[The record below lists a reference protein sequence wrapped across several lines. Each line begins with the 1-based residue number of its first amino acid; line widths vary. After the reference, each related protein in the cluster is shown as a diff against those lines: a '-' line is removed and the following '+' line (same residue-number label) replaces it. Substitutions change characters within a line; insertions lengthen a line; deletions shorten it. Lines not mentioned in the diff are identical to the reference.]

1 MSISEIVQQYQPVA
15 GMAAQGVSTFAPVH
29 KVDENGAFLP
39 AQKSQKE
46 EKDIEDVVLISDKAN
61 KISDADK
68 KGDFALVDKMMAEK
82 EEDSETLG
90 NMASAYSPKLLGQKP
105 EEKNN
110 GLTLPSEKREEQNQA
125 EKPVEENKDNT
136 KQVKDAEL
144 SSKEKQVVA
153 QLKSIDAEVRAH
165 EQAHIAAAGSGVS
178 ASAASFEYEKG
189 PDGNKYA
196 VAGEVNISYQ
206 MGSNHKENIQIARNV
221 KNAALA
227 PASPSAQDKAV
238 ARHADQM
245 IFEEMKEITKE
256 KLEENIEEDNAEILE
271 EEKIEEQD
279 DNVENIKTDKLQPQ
293 DTNNALNT
301 KNLIDAPV
309 KNIKQQDDKEVG
321 VLVSSTDIS
330 FEKILKQEQEDID
343 SFIEDFRKSKTVVEK
358 QQEEDADVV
367 KKNFHAKNFDSNMI
381 NNEQNK
387 NNYINFLNLP
397 VSLV

>member
-46 EKDIEDVVLISDKAN
+46 EKEIEDVVLISDKAN

-105 EEKNN
+105 EEKDN

-125 EKPVEENKDNT
+125 EKPVEENKDNA
-136 KQVKDAEL
+136 KPVKDAEL
-144 SSKEKQVVA
+144 SSKDKQVVA

-206 MGSNHKENIQIARNV
+206 MGTNHKENIQIARNV

-245 IFEEMKEITKE
+245 IFEETAAMVEE
-256 KLEENIEEDNAEILE
+256 KLEADAEKKANEDVKTNENVKTDALPAQDNDKVEKTENLIESPVSNIKEH
-271 EEKIEEQD
+271 D
-279 DNVENIKTDKLQPQ
+279 DND
-293 DTNNALNT
+293 
-301 KNLIDAPV
+301 
-309 KNIKQQDDKEVG
+309 VG
-321 VLVSSTDIS
+321 VFVPSTDSS
-330 FEKILKQEQEDID
+330 FDKILKQEQDDID
-343 SFIEDFRKSKTVVEK
+343 SFIEDYRKDKAVVENK
-358 QQEEDADVV
+358 EEDDVETDKKEV
-367 KKNFHAKNFDSNMI
+367 FIKNFENDMI
-381 NNEQNK
+381 NKEQNK
-387 NNYINFLNLP
+387 NNYINFLNLS